1 VFPFEPWVVGLYFGE
16 LGRWQVTLPRDAYP
30 PGPGDDEDDE
40 DDGNIEPPD
49 DDDVEDD
56 GDEDDD
62 DDDVEDDGDEDDDD
76 DDDEEDT
83 LWARL
88 QDWPAATHN
97 DVL

>member
-1 VFPFEPWVVGLYFGE
+1 VFPFEPWVVGLHFGE

-62 DDDVEDDGDEDDDD
+62 DDD
-76 DDDEEDT
+76 EEDT